1 MMTCEDHV
9 YSHLYNPLQTKK
21 SPPQSAPD
29 VYVIK
34 QTVAPKSQPVGS
46 QFTFSIE
53 VGVRGLATAVAR
65 NVVLE
70 DELPPGLLLDGV
82 EETTEPGEKGKP
94 RLPWLVMVKVYFLSM
109 TGRAYLRH

>member
-1 MMTCEDHV
+1 
-9 YSHLYNPLQTKK
+9 
-21 SPPQSAPD
+21 

-70 DELPPGLLLDGV
+70 DELPPGLLLDSAQ
-82 EETTEPGEKGKP
+82 ETTEPGEKGEGIHSGDSKFL
-94 RLPWLVMVKVYFLSM
+94 RLLDVFLSLHSF
-109 TGRAYLRH
+109 GCSKWLARKVAGDRSCAYRA

>member
-1 MMTCEDHV
+1 
-9 YSHLYNPLQTKK
+9 
-21 SPPQSAPD
+21 

-82 EETTEPGEKGKP
+82 AEEHTPFENGEHYEQI
-94 RLPWLVMVKVYFLSM
+94 WLEK
-109 TGRAYLRH
+109 TGC